1 MNTGAMDEFKS
12 LNEIPYPAKEP
23 VKPVQRRPVY
33 NPHTI
38 EKGTTTEWKPID
50 LNAAKMVMAA
60 ADAGSLNH
68 GDALTLLT
76 MLGDLDDAF
85 VQAQLY
91 RPVNPYMPPYL
102 FLPPTAPLR
111 SDPRF
116 MQVAAKLGLVDYWRS
131 TGQWPDFC
139 SEPGLPYDCRSE
151 AAKIA
156 ALRPISKPMI
166 GASP

>member
-1 MNTGAMDEFKS
+1 MNQRAADAWRAALKASTSKDAAATRVD
-12 LNEIPYPAKEP
+12 A
-23 VKPVQRRPVY
+23 VK
-33 NPHTI
+33 T
-38 EKGTTTEWKPID
+38 
-50 LNAAKMVMAA
+50 VMAA

-68 GDALTLLT
+68 GDALTILT

-85 VQAQLY
+85 AQAQLY

-116 MQVAAKLGLVDYWRS
+116 MQVAAKLGLVAYWRA
-131 TGQWPDFC
+131 TGHWPDFC
-139 SEPGLPYDCRSE
+139 SEPCLPYDCRRE
-151 AAKIA
+151 AVKIA
-156 ALRPISKPMI
+156 ASRPILGSI